1 MLLIPTFF
9 GTTFLVFFILQ
20 IAPSGPFE
28 QALLDIKQANM
39 QSGEAGS
46 SSSENFGE
54 TEISPEILA
63 KLKREYGLDKS
74 IFTRYLIW
82 LGFAKKELE
91 YREIPINNPFKYTIG
106 EVGTINGIPI
116 SLQKWIIA
124 TIENDEH
131 IIYESISGTDFP
143 IQGYKTI
150 EKIDLGLEENWSKS
164 DWKIDKKLDSNSVA
178 ISLEKRQGV
187 FTGYLGESTKYKESV
202 GKLLWERIH
211 ISSFLGITGFLLS
224 YLVCI
229 PLGIKKAVNDGS
241 RFDIIS
247 STIVLIGYS
256 IPGFVLGI
264 GLIVLLGGGSF
275 FDIFPTRG
283 LVSDDWSNL
292 SVIEKILDY
301 LWHITLPIICL
312 IIGSFAVMTMLT
324 KNSFIDEINKLY
336 TVTARAKGLSEN
348 KVLYSH
354 VFKNAIIPILTGFP
368 AQFVSA
374 FFTGSILIETI
385 FSLDGIGLLSYEA
398 IIQRDYPVVMGTL
411 FIFTLIGLLTKL
423 ITDIMYVYV
432 DPRIKFTSSNTQRNL

>member
-1 MLLIPTFF
+1 MLPTLLGILFF
-9 GTTFLVFFILQ
+9 TFLIIQFVPGGPVEQLVNKL
-20 IAPSGPFE
+20 SG
-28 QALLDIKQANM
+28 LDSI
-39 QSGEAGS
+39 SES
-46 SSSENFGE
+46 SSSSNTYRG
-54 TEISPEILA
+54 SN
-63 KLKREYGLDKS
+63 GLS
-74 IFTRYLIW
+74 
-82 LGFAKKELE
+82 
-91 YREIPINNPFKYTIG
+91 
-106 EVGTINGIPI
+106 
-116 SLQKWIIA
+116 
-124 TIENDEH
+124 DEH
-131 IIYESISGTDFP
+131 IEQLNKFYGFDKPFLERFFIMIGNYASFDLGMSYFHNQSVGDLILSKLPVSIS
-143 IQGYKTI
+143 
-150 EKIDLGLEENWSKS
+150 LGLW
-164 DWKIDKKLDSNSVA
+164 
-178 ISLEKRQGV
+178 
-187 FTGYLGESTKYKESV
+187 
-202 GKLLWERIH
+202 
-211 ISSFLGITGFLLS
+211 SFLIV
-224 YLVCI
+224 YLVSI

-411 FIFTLIGLLTKL
+411 FVFTLIGLLTKL

-432 DPRIKFTSSNTQRNL
+432 DPRIKFTSSSTQRNQ

>member
-1 MLLIPTFF
+1 MTLYIFERLLLMLPTLLGILFF
-9 GTTFLVFFILQ
+9 TFLIIQFVPGGPVEQLVNKL
-20 IAPSGPFE
+20 SG
-28 QALLDIKQANM
+28 LDSIT
-39 QSGEAGS
+39 ES
-46 SSSENFGE
+46 SSSSNTYRG
-54 TEISPEILA
+54 SN
-63 KLKREYGLDKS
+63 GLS
-74 IFTRYLIW
+74 
-82 LGFAKKELE
+82 
-91 YREIPINNPFKYTIG
+91 
-106 EVGTINGIPI
+106 
-116 SLQKWIIA
+116 
-124 TIENDEH
+124 DEH
-131 IIYESISGTDFP
+131 IEQLNKFYGFDKPFLERFFIMIGNYASFDLGMSYFHNQSVGDLILSKLPVSIS
-143 IQGYKTI
+143 
-150 EKIDLGLEENWSKS
+150 LGLWSF
-164 DWKIDKKLDSNSVA
+164 IIV
-178 ISLEKRQGV
+178 
-187 FTGYLGESTKYKESV
+187 
-202 GKLLWERIH
+202 
-211 ISSFLGITGFLLS
+211 
-224 YLVCI
+224 YLVSI

-264 GLIVLLGGGSF
+264 GLIVLLGGGSV

-411 FIFTLIGLLTKL
+411 FVFTLIGLLTKL

-432 DPRIKFTSSNTQRNL
+432 DPRIKFTSSSTQRNQ

>member
-1 MLLIPTFF
+1 MTLYIFKRLLLMLPTLLGILFF
-9 GTTFLVFFILQ
+9 TFLIIQFVPGGPVEQLVNKL
-20 IAPSGPFE
+20 SG
-28 QALLDIKQANM
+28 LDSIT
-39 QSGEAGS
+39 ES
-46 SSSENFGE
+46 SSSSNTYRG
-54 TEISPEILA
+54 SN
-63 KLKREYGLDKS
+63 GLS
-74 IFTRYLIW
+74 
-82 LGFAKKELE
+82 
-91 YREIPINNPFKYTIG
+91 
-106 EVGTINGIPI
+106 
-116 SLQKWIIA
+116 
-124 TIENDEH
+124 DEH
-131 IIYESISGTDFP
+131 IEQLNKFYGFDKPFLERFLIMIGNYASFDLGMSYFHNQSVGDLILSKLPVSIS
-143 IQGYKTI
+143 
-150 EKIDLGLEENWSKS
+150 LGLWSF
-164 DWKIDKKLDSNSVA
+164 IIV
-178 ISLEKRQGV
+178 
-187 FTGYLGESTKYKESV
+187 
-202 GKLLWERIH
+202 
-211 ISSFLGITGFLLS
+211 
-224 YLVCI
+224 YLVSI

-283 LVSDDWSNL
+283 LVSDNWSNL

-411 FIFTLIGLLTKL
+411 FVFTLIGLLTKL

-432 DPRIKFTSSNTQRNL
+432 DPRIKFTSSSTQRNQ

>member
-1 MLLIPTFF
+1 MIPTLLGILFF
-9 GTTFLVFFILQ
+9 TFLIIQFVPGGPVEQLVNKL
-20 IAPSGPFE
+20 SGLNSITE
-28 QALLDIKQANM
+28 
-39 QSGEAGS
+39 S
-46 SSSENFGE
+46 SSASSLYRGSN
-54 TEISPEILA
+54 
-63 KLKREYGLDKS
+63 GLS
-74 IFTRYLIW
+74 
-82 LGFAKKELE
+82 
-91 YREIPINNPFKYTIG
+91 
-106 EVGTINGIPI
+106 
-116 SLQKWIIA
+116 
-124 TIENDEH
+124 DEH
-131 IIYESISGTDFP
+131 IAQLNKFYGFDKPF
-143 IQGYKTI
+143 I
-150 EKIDLGLEENWSKS
+150 ERFFIMIKNYTVFDLGTSYFHN
-164 DWKIDKKLDSNSVA
+164 
-178 ISLEKRQGV
+178 Q
-187 FTGYLGESTKYKESV
+187 SV
-202 GKLLWERIH
+202 GNLVLSKLPVSITLGLW
-211 ISSFLGITGFLLS
+211 SFIIV
-224 YLVCI
+224 YLVSI

-241 RFDIIS
+241 RFDLVS
-247 STIVLIGYS
+247 STIILIGYA

-283 LVSDDWSNL
+283 LISDNWSEL
-292 SVIEKILDY
+292 STFGKITDY
-301 LWHITLPIICL
+301 IWHITLPVICL

-336 TVTARAKGLSEN
+336 VVTARAKGLSEN

-432 DPRIKFTSSNTQRNL
+432 DPRIKFTSSDSQRNL

>member
-1 MLLIPTFF
+1 MKL
-9 GTTFLVFFILQ
+9 FLVNIV
-20 IAPSGPFE
+20 I
-28 QALLDIKQANM
+28 
-39 QSGEAGS
+39 
-46 SSSENFGE
+46 
-54 TEISPEILA
+54 TA
-63 KLKREYGLDKS
+63 KLPIIRHIIGNYASFDLGMSYFHNQSVGD
-74 IFTRYLIW
+74 LI
-82 LGFAKKELE
+82 LSKL
-91 YREIPINNPFKYTIG
+91 P
-106 EVGTINGIPI
+106 VSI
-116 SLQKWIIA
+116 SLGLWSFII
-124 TIENDEH
+124 
-131 IIYESISGTDFP
+131 
-143 IQGYKTI
+143 
-150 EKIDLGLEENWSKS
+150 
-164 DWKIDKKLDSNSVA
+164 V
-178 ISLEKRQGV
+178 
-187 FTGYLGESTKYKESV
+187 
-202 GKLLWERIH
+202 
-211 ISSFLGITGFLLS
+211 
-224 YLVCI
+224 YLVSI

-283 LVSDDWSNL
+283 LVSDDWSNM

-301 LWHITLPIICL
+301 LWHITLPVICL

-411 FIFTLIGLLTKL
+411 FVFTLIGLLTKL

-432 DPRIKFTSSNTQRNL
+432 DPRIKFTSSSTQRNQ

>member
-1 MLLIPTFF
+1 MLPTLLGILFF
-9 GTTFLVFFILQ
+9 TFLIIQFVPGGPVEQLVNKL
-20 IAPSGPFE
+20 SG
-28 QALLDIKQANM
+28 LDSIT
-39 QSGEAGS
+39 ES
-46 SSSENFGE
+46 SSSSNTYRG
-54 TEISPEILA
+54 SN
-63 KLKREYGLDKS
+63 GLS
-74 IFTRYLIW
+74 
-82 LGFAKKELE
+82 
-91 YREIPINNPFKYTIG
+91 
-106 EVGTINGIPI
+106 
-116 SLQKWIIA
+116 
-124 TIENDEH
+124 DEH
-131 IIYESISGTDFP
+131 IEQLNKFYGFDKPFLERFFIMIGNYASFDLGMSYFHNQSVGDLILSKLPVSIS
-143 IQGYKTI
+143 
-150 EKIDLGLEENWSKS
+150 LGLWSF
-164 DWKIDKKLDSNSVA
+164 IIV
-178 ISLEKRQGV
+178 
-187 FTGYLGESTKYKESV
+187 
-202 GKLLWERIH
+202 
-211 ISSFLGITGFLLS
+211 
-224 YLVCI
+224 YLVSI

-247 STIVLIGYS
+247 STIVLVGYS

-283 LVSDDWSNL
+283 LVSDDWSDL

-411 FIFTLIGLLTKL
+411 FVFTLIGLLTKL

-432 DPRIKFTSSNTQRNL
+432 DPRIKFTSSSTQRNQ

>member
-1 MLLIPTFF
+1 MLPTLLGILFF
-9 GTTFLVFFILQ
+9 TFLIIQFVPGGPVEQLVNKL
-20 IAPSGPFE
+20 SG
-28 QALLDIKQANM
+28 LDSI
-39 QSGEAGS
+39 SES
-46 SSSENFGE
+46 SSSSNTYRG
-54 TEISPEILA
+54 SN
-63 KLKREYGLDKS
+63 GLS
-74 IFTRYLIW
+74 
-82 LGFAKKELE
+82 
-91 YREIPINNPFKYTIG
+91 
-106 EVGTINGIPI
+106 
-116 SLQKWIIA
+116 
-124 TIENDEH
+124 DEH
-131 IIYESISGTDFP
+131 IEQLNKFYGFDKPFLERFFIMIGNYASFDLGMSYFHNQCVGDLIVSKLPVSIS
-143 IQGYKTI
+143 
-150 EKIDLGLEENWSKS
+150 LGLWSF
-164 DWKIDKKLDSNSVA
+164 IIV
-178 ISLEKRQGV
+178 
-187 FTGYLGESTKYKESV
+187 
-202 GKLLWERIH
+202 
-211 ISSFLGITGFLLS
+211 
-224 YLVCI
+224 YLVSI

-411 FIFTLIGLLTKL
+411 FVFTLIGLLTKL

-432 DPRIKFTSSNTQRNL
+432 DPRIKFTSSSTQRNQ

>member
-1 MLLIPTFF
+1 MLPTLLGILFF
-9 GTTFLVFFILQ
+9 TFLIIQFVPGGPVEQLVNKL
-20 IAPSGPFE
+20 SG
-28 QALLDIKQANM
+28 LDSI
-39 QSGEAGS
+39 SES
-46 SSSENFGE
+46 SSSSNTYRG
-54 TEISPEILA
+54 SN
-63 KLKREYGLDKS
+63 GLS
-74 IFTRYLIW
+74 
-82 LGFAKKELE
+82 
-91 YREIPINNPFKYTIG
+91 
-106 EVGTINGIPI
+106 
-116 SLQKWIIA
+116 
-124 TIENDEH
+124 DEH
-131 IIYESISGTDFP
+131 IEQLNKFYGFDKPFLERFLIMIGNYASFDLGMSYFHNQSVGDLILSKLPVSIS
-143 IQGYKTI
+143 
-150 EKIDLGLEENWSKS
+150 LGLWSF
-164 DWKIDKKLDSNSVA
+164 IIV
-178 ISLEKRQGV
+178 
-187 FTGYLGESTKYKESV
+187 
-202 GKLLWERIH
+202 
-211 ISSFLGITGFLLS
+211 
-224 YLVCI
+224 YLVSI

-411 FIFTLIGLLTKL
+411 FVFTLIGLLTKL

-432 DPRIKFTSSNTQRNL
+432 DPRIKFTSSSTQRNQ

>member
-1 MLLIPTFF
+1 MTLYIFKRLLLMLPTLLGILFF
-9 GTTFLVFFILQ
+9 TFLIIQFVPGGPVEQLVNKL
-20 IAPSGPFE
+20 SG
-28 QALLDIKQANM
+28 LDSIT
-39 QSGEAGS
+39 ES
-46 SSSENFGE
+46 SSSSNTYRG
-54 TEISPEILA
+54 SN
-63 KLKREYGLDKS
+63 GLS
-74 IFTRYLIW
+74 
-82 LGFAKKELE
+82 
-91 YREIPINNPFKYTIG
+91 
-106 EVGTINGIPI
+106 
-116 SLQKWIIA
+116 
-124 TIENDEH
+124 DEH
-131 IIYESISGTDFP
+131 IEQLNKFYGFDKPFLERFFIMIGNYASFDLGMSYFHNQSVGDLIVSKLPVSIS
-143 IQGYKTI
+143 
-150 EKIDLGLEENWSKS
+150 LGLWSF
-164 DWKIDKKLDSNSVA
+164 IIV
-178 ISLEKRQGV
+178 
-187 FTGYLGESTKYKESV
+187 
-202 GKLLWERIH
+202 
-211 ISSFLGITGFLLS
+211 
-224 YLVCI
+224 YLVSI

-411 FIFTLIGLLTKL
+411 FVFTLIGLLTKL

-432 DPRIKFTSSNTQRNL
+432 DPRIKFTSSSTQRNQ

>member
-1 MLLIPTFF
+1 MIGNYASFDLGMSYFHNQSVGDLI
-9 GTTFLVFFILQ
+9 L
-20 IAPSGPFE
+20 S
-28 QALLDIKQANM
+28 
-39 QSGEAGS
+39 
-46 SSSENFGE
+46 
-54 TEISPEILA
+54 
-63 KLKREYGLDKS
+63 KLPVS
-74 IFTRYLIW
+74 
-82 LGFAKKELE
+82 
-91 YREIPINNPFKYTIG
+91 
-106 EVGTINGIPI
+106 I
-116 SLQKWIIA
+116 SLGLWSFII
-124 TIENDEH
+124 
-131 IIYESISGTDFP
+131 
-143 IQGYKTI
+143 
-150 EKIDLGLEENWSKS
+150 
-164 DWKIDKKLDSNSVA
+164 V
-178 ISLEKRQGV
+178 
-187 FTGYLGESTKYKESV
+187 
-202 GKLLWERIH
+202 
-211 ISSFLGITGFLLS
+211 
-224 YLVCI
+224 YLVSI

>member
-1 MLLIPTFF
+1 MLPTLLGILFF
-9 GTTFLVFFILQ
+9 TFLIIQFVPGGPVEQLVNKL
-20 IAPSGPFE
+20 SG
-28 QALLDIKQANM
+28 LDSI
-39 QSGEAGS
+39 SES
-46 SSSENFGE
+46 SSSSNIYRG
-54 TEISPEILA
+54 SN
-63 KLKREYGLDKS
+63 GLS
-74 IFTRYLIW
+74 
-82 LGFAKKELE
+82 
-91 YREIPINNPFKYTIG
+91 
-106 EVGTINGIPI
+106 
-116 SLQKWIIA
+116 
-124 TIENDEH
+124 DEH
-131 IIYESISGTDFP
+131 IEQLNKFYGFDKPFLERFFIMIGNYASFDLGMSYFHNQSVGDLILSKLPVSIS
-143 IQGYKTI
+143 
-150 EKIDLGLEENWSKS
+150 LGLWSF
-164 DWKIDKKLDSNSVA
+164 IIV
-178 ISLEKRQGV
+178 
-187 FTGYLGESTKYKESV
+187 
-202 GKLLWERIH
+202 
-211 ISSFLGITGFLLS
+211 
-224 YLVCI
+224 YLVSI

-411 FIFTLIGLLTKL
+411 FVFTLIGLLTKL

>member
-1 MLLIPTFF
+1 MLPTLLGILFF
-9 GTTFLVFFILQ
+9 TFLIIQFVPGGPVEQLVNKL
-20 IAPSGPFE
+20 SG
-28 QALLDIKQANM
+28 LDSI
-39 QSGEAGS
+39 SES
-46 SSSENFGE
+46 SSSSNTYRGSNGLSEEHIEQLNKFYGFDKPFLE
-54 TEISPEILA
+54 RFFIMIGNYASFDLGMSYFHNQSVGDLILS
-63 KLKREYGLDKS
+63 KLPVS
-74 IFTRYLIW
+74 
-82 LGFAKKELE
+82 
-91 YREIPINNPFKYTIG
+91 
-106 EVGTINGIPI
+106 I
-116 SLQKWIIA
+116 SLGLWSFII
-124 TIENDEH
+124 
-131 IIYESISGTDFP
+131 
-143 IQGYKTI
+143 
-150 EKIDLGLEENWSKS
+150 
-164 DWKIDKKLDSNSVA
+164 V
-178 ISLEKRQGV
+178 
-187 FTGYLGESTKYKESV
+187 
-202 GKLLWERIH
+202 
-211 ISSFLGITGFLLS
+211 
-224 YLVCI
+224 YLVSI

-283 LVSDDWSNL
+283 LVSDNWSNL
-292 SVIEKILDY
+292 SIIEKILDY

-411 FIFTLIGLLTKL
+411 FVFTLIGLLTKL

-432 DPRIKFTSSNTQRNL
+432 DPRIKFTSSSTQRNL

>member
-1 MLLIPTFF
+1 MLPTLLGILFF
-9 GTTFLVFFILQ
+9 TFLIIQFVPGGPVEQLVNKL
-20 IAPSGPFE
+20 SG
-28 QALLDIKQANM
+28 LDSIT
-39 QSGEAGS
+39 ES
-46 SSSENFGE
+46 SSSSNTYRG
-54 TEISPEILA
+54 SN
-63 KLKREYGLDKS
+63 GLS
-74 IFTRYLIW
+74 
-82 LGFAKKELE
+82 
-91 YREIPINNPFKYTIG
+91 
-106 EVGTINGIPI
+106 
-116 SLQKWIIA
+116 
-124 TIENDEH
+124 DEH
-131 IIYESISGTDFP
+131 IEQLNKFYGFDKPFLERFFIMIGNYASFDLGMSYFHNQSVGDLILSKLPVSIS
-143 IQGYKTI
+143 
-150 EKIDLGLEENWSKS
+150 LGLWSF
-164 DWKIDKKLDSNSVA
+164 IIV
-178 ISLEKRQGV
+178 
-187 FTGYLGESTKYKESV
+187 
-202 GKLLWERIH
+202 
-211 ISSFLGITGFLLS
+211 
-224 YLVCI
+224 YLVSI

-283 LVSDDWSNL
+283 LVSDNWSNL

-411 FIFTLIGLLTKL
+411 FVFTLIGLITKL

-432 DPRIKFTSSNTQRNL
+432 DPRIKFTSSSTQRNQ

>member
-1 MLLIPTFF
+1 MLPTLLGILFF
-9 GTTFLVFFILQ
+9 TFLIIQFVPGGPVEQLVNKL
-20 IAPSGPFE
+20 SG
-28 QALLDIKQANM
+28 LDSI
-39 QSGEAGS
+39 SES
-46 SSSENFGE
+46 SSSSNTYRG
-54 TEISPEILA
+54 SN
-63 KLKREYGLDKS
+63 GLS
-74 IFTRYLIW
+74 
-82 LGFAKKELE
+82 
-91 YREIPINNPFKYTIG
+91 
-106 EVGTINGIPI
+106 
-116 SLQKWIIA
+116 
-124 TIENDEH
+124 DEH
-131 IIYESISGTDFP
+131 IEQLNKFYGFDKPFLERFFIMIGNYASFDLGMSYFHNQSVGDLILSKLPVSIS
-143 IQGYKTI
+143 
-150 EKIDLGLEENWSKS
+150 LGLWSF
-164 DWKIDKKLDSNSVA
+164 IIV
-178 ISLEKRQGV
+178 
-187 FTGYLGESTKYKESV
+187 
-202 GKLLWERIH
+202 
-211 ISSFLGITGFLLS
+211 
-224 YLVCI
+224 YLVSI

-411 FIFTLIGLLTKL
+411 FVFTLIGLITKL

-432 DPRIKFTSSNTQRNL
+432 DPRIKFTSSTTQRNL

>member
-1 MLLIPTFF
+1 MTLYILKRLLLMLPTLLGILFF
-9 GTTFLVFFILQ
+9 TFLIIQFVPGGPVEQLVNKL
-20 IAPSGPFE
+20 SG
-28 QALLDIKQANM
+28 LDSIT
-39 QSGEAGS
+39 ES
-46 SSSENFGE
+46 SSSSNTYRG
-54 TEISPEILA
+54 SN
-63 KLKREYGLDKS
+63 GLS
-74 IFTRYLIW
+74 
-82 LGFAKKELE
+82 
-91 YREIPINNPFKYTIG
+91 
-106 EVGTINGIPI
+106 
-116 SLQKWIIA
+116 
-124 TIENDEH
+124 DEH
-131 IIYESISGTDFP
+131 IEQLNKFYGFDKPFLERFFIMIGNYASFDLGMSYFHNQSVGDLILSKLPVSIS
-143 IQGYKTI
+143 
-150 EKIDLGLEENWSKS
+150 LGLWSF
-164 DWKIDKKLDSNSVA
+164 IIV
-178 ISLEKRQGV
+178 
-187 FTGYLGESTKYKESV
+187 
-202 GKLLWERIH
+202 
-211 ISSFLGITGFLLS
+211 
-224 YLVCI
+224 YLVSI
-229 PLGIKKAVNDGS
+229 PLGIKKAVTDGS

-275 FDIFPTRG
+275 FDIFPTRV

-292 SVIEKILDY
+292 TVIEKILDY

-411 FIFTLIGLLTKL
+411 FVFTLIGLLTKL

-432 DPRIKFTSSNTQRNL
+432 DPRIKFTSSSTQRNQ